1 MSNTQGRA
9 QQRREVSS
17 SAHPGRPCQPCI
29 LCKKGNLSKYFHPK
43 TIKDKASLE
52 KLRQLEPMLA
62 ICRNCR
68 DDLSKLSESSF
79 IPRWRKN
86 RERSECS
93 VPECSIFP
101 QKVTK
106 LVTREQICTIFS
118 ISNPEPP
125 NDETGYP
132 LCATHYGELYRYLHP
147 VNKNCRTCNKRLI
160 E

>member
-1 MSNTQGRA
+1 MPRAVTASGKRRFGYHRNMSNTQGRA

-62 ICRNCR
+62 IEPSSCICRNCR

-93 VPECSIFP
+93 VPEGSIFP
-101 QKVTK
+101 QKVSYQGTNMHNIFYINPGTTK
-106 LVTREQICTIFS
+106 
-118 ISNPEPP
+118 
-125 NDETGYP
+125 
-132 LCATHYGELYRYLHP
+132 
-147 VNKNCRTCNKRLI
+147 
-160 E
+160 